1 MQYGAIAPPPDRAGG
16 IVIIMPNDPPEA
28 VGYMAIE
35 RLGAQPWSKK
45 DLAPIKAEYLATRSE
60 LDRIVDD
67 IMEYD
72 L

>member
-1 MQYGAIAPPPDRAGG
+1 M
-16 IVIIMPNDPPEA
+16 A
-28 VGYMAIE
+28 VD

-60 LDRIVDD
+60 IERIVDD
-67 IMEYD
+67 IMEHD

>member
-1 MQYGAIAPPPDRAGG
+1 M
-16 IVIIMPNDPPEA
+16 IIMPNDLPQA

-67 IMEYD
+67 IMGYD